1 MVLIEFNTN
10 MLIPLNYMESMLRKL
25 VGFFF
30 FFTLAVTVILSS
42 FVVVNI
48 NFFINSSETKTPRQ
62 KNYTSVTK
70 YCISITKTENTGFW
84 GRGVRHHM

>member
-10 MLIPLNYMESMLRKL
+10 MLIPLNYEESVLRKL
-25 VGFFF
+25 VG

-62 KNYTSVTK
+62 KSYTSVTK
-70 YCISITKTENTGFW
+70 YYISITRTENTGFW
-84 GRGVRHHM
+84 GRGVRYHM

>member
-10 MLIPLNYMESMLRKL
+10 MLIPLNYMESMLHKL

-62 KNYTSVTK
+62 KNYTSVIK
-70 YCISITKTENTGFW
+70 YCINITKTENTGFW